1 MRPQELLLFMVALAA
16 AIAAAR
22 WFAARRG
29 RPKRVHHD
37 DPLQQLEADFPPEH
51 RAEAT
56 ALIESIAAH
65 ARPDDRPIIWRR
77 TVDAARGDIVKL
89 RRSAPKAI
97 AALDRIYRLLGDG
110 ERGRTD

>member
-37 DPLQQLEADFPPEH
+37 
-51 RAEAT
+51 
-56 ALIESIAAH
+56 
-65 ARPDDRPIIWRR
+65 
-77 TVDAARGDIVKL
+77 
-89 RRSAPKAI
+89 
-97 AALDRIYRLLGDG
+97 
-110 ERGRTD
+110 ER